1 MQVITFD
8 KAPHTL
14 LLHKSPFLQ
23 GTRPGTRG
31 VTGFLSDTVGQ
42 TANEKRGAQD
52 DSLEG
57 EEDGGPEGTSPYAS
71 GERAAKK
78 ARVGDKS
85 PLTTNAPLAGS
96 NSILPPSLTG
106 PSPNLTP
113 QMAMQPNAVPRGPVY
128 PPPMPQQMPTG
139 HLSGFTATQPA
150 RVPPQPSFGGPHQIG
165 TCGIIQPDKA
175 ELQLIIQP
183 FCSSLEPQQSQRI
196 RSHVSIFAGSAHAA
210 SETARSVST
219 RTWPSTDVHG
229 SRIHLDDAAY
239 PTNIQHTAP
248 VRTFESGSS

>member
-1 MQVITFD
+1 MSPLCAVSYRSLIIIRPQELRKSDFMQVVAFD

-42 TANEKRGAQD
+42 TTNEKRGQD

-57 EEDGGPEGTSPYAS
+57 DEDIGPEGTSQYAS

-85 PLTTNAPLAGS
+85 PLIPNAPLAGS
-96 NSILPPSLTG
+96 NSTLPPSLTG
-106 PSPNLTP
+106 PSPNLPP
-113 QMAMQPNAVPRGPVY
+113 QMAMQPNAMPRGPVY
-128 PPPMPQQMPTG
+128 PPTAPQQMPTG

-165 TCGIIQPDKA
+165 MY
-175 ELQLIIQP
+175 
-183 FCSSLEPQQSQRI
+183 
-196 RSHVSIFAGSAHAA
+196 GSA
-210 SETARSVST
+210 
-219 RTWPSTDVHG
+219 
-229 SRIHLDDAAY
+229 
-239 PTNIQHTAP
+239 
-248 VRTFESGSS
+248 